1 MQSTSQV
8 SQFQRLLSK
17 LVVLSCFWNLS
28 TKEGL
33 CNGTHA
39 IVAILKRWVIGVHV
53 IHGGVLDPQVTWIPC
68 LSLEPSED
76 AEFHFTLRWHQ
87 FPISLAFAMTINKS
101 QGQTVDHV
109 GIDLRLP
116 SFSHGQ
122 LYVGCSRTTTRQG
135 LKLLLPPNMQ
145 GTTNVVWPEALL
157 IPHDSCKYY

>member
-1 MQSTSQV
+1 M
-8 SQFQRLLSK
+8 LLR
-17 LVVLSCFWNLS
+17 NLS

-33 CNGTHA
+33 CNGTRA

-53 IHGGVLDPQVTWIPC
+53 IRSGVLDTQMTWIPH

-76 AEFHFTLRWHQ
+76 TEFHFTLRWCQ
-87 FPISLAFAMTINKS
+87 FPIAFAFAITINKS

-109 GIDLRLP
+109 GIDLRVP

-135 LKLLLPPNMQ
+135 LKLPLPPNMQ

-157 IPHDSCKYY
+157 ILHD

>member
-17 LVVLSCFWNLS
+17 LVVLLYLS

-33 CNGTHA
+33 CNGA
-39 IVAILKRWVIGVHV
+39 CDIVGILKRWVIGVHV
-53 IHGGVLDPQVTWIPC
+53 TCSGLLDPQMTWIPH

-76 AEFHFTLRWHQ
+76 AEFHSTLRWHQ

-109 GIDLRLP
+109 GIDLRVP
-116 SFSHGQ
+116 SFSHEQ

-135 LKLLLPPNMQ
+135 LKLLLPPNMYF
-145 GTTNVVWPEALL
+145 GLNP
-157 IPHDSCKYY
+157 C